1 MSRRVMFIAGVVV
14 ILLAGVAIWSF
25 RTAPPPPSATTAAA
39 PPPVAPA
46 TSSAATSTPASSTTP
61 ATAPAPA
68 ATPTTAS
75 GTSTAESQT
84 PAPAAASGTST
95 AESQTPAPQ
104 AAVAPPALPKPTP
117 GGPTAGPD
125 DRILGKADAPITI
138 FEYASFTCPHC
149 ADFDANTLP
158 KLRAAWLDTG
168 KARLIFRD
176 YPLDAAAVRAAMLAR
191 CAPPEQFYAFVD
203 ELFHSQMTWASG
215 GKVEAA
221 LGKLAKLSGMSDDQF
236 AACMKDEAGQKRVLD
251 SRLEAEQTYKVES
264 TPTFFV
270 NGTQIV
276 GAQPYAEFERVLNK
290 ASQP

>member
-1 MSRRVMFIAGVVV
+1 MNRNVMFIAGVVV

-25 RTAPPPPSATTAAA
+25 RSAPPPPSATTAAA
-39 PPPVAPA
+39 PSEAAA
-46 TSSAATSTPASSTTP
+46 TSSPATSTPAPTTTP
-61 ATAPAPA
+61 AAAPA
-68 ATPTTAS
+68 AA
-75 GTSTAESQT
+75 

-95 AESQTPAPQ
+95 PASETPAPQ
-104 AAVAPPALPKPTP
+104 AAVAPPAPPKPAM
-117 GGPTAGPD
+117 GGPAAGPD

-158 KLRAAWLDTG
+158 KLKAEWLDTG

-176 YPLDAAAVRAAMLAR
+176 YPLDQAAVRAAMLAR

-203 ELFHSQMTWASG
+203 ELFHSQMTWATG
-215 GKVEAA
+215 GRVDVA
-221 LGKLAKLSGMSDDQF
+221 LGKLAKLSGMSDAQF

-264 TPTFFV
+264 TPTFIV
-270 NGTQIV
+270 NGVQIV